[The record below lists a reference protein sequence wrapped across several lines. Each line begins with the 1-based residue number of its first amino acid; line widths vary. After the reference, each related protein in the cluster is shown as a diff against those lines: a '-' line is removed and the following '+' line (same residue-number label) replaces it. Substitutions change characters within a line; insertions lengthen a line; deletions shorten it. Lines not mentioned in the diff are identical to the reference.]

1 VTSNDLEASRTSRA
15 SRSVS
20 DRRQRA
26 WRYAPLALAAI
37 LAAISLGARIAF
49 RGVVTSDLE
58 IFVLRWYAKFQ
69 QMGIGVGLGKDFYN
83 YSPPYM
89 YLVALSTLTSGFLSA
104 VTAIKLISTAFDIY
118 AAFMMYK
125 IVRLRFPQGYRAH
138 LAAAVL
144 FAAPT
149 VVANTAIWGQAD
161 STYLAF
167 LLTCLYF
174 VLVGRQWPALL
185 FFSIS
190 FAFKPQAVFLLPL
203 LVVLAL
209 RRMVPW
215 ITFVLIPAVYAL
227 AAWPAVA
234 LGRTWLEIVETYLS
248 RPSAGKALTHNAA
261 SAYVFAPQSAISVL
275 AGPGILLAVLAVLAW
290 IVFTWRRT
298 ERTDRS
304 AILLLALISVTL
316 TPFVLPN
323 MHDRY
328 FYPADA
334 LSIALAFYLPEL
346 WFIPILFQLIS
357 GLSYSIYL
365 MSASADNLILA
376 AAVNLIT
383 LMMLLAKQAT
393 LSRGSGP
400 PVAQEPLKT

>member
-1 VTSNDLEASRTSRA
+1 MN
-15 SRSVS
+15 
-20 DRRQRA
+20 DRRLHAR
-26 WRYAPLALAAI
+26 RYAPLGLAVLLVVMSVA
-37 LAAISLGARIAF
+37 ARIAF

-69 QMGIGVGLGKDFYN
+69 QLGIGVGLGKDFYN

-89 YLVALSTLTSGFLSA
+89 YLVALSTVTSGFLSA
-104 VTAIKLISTAFDIY
+104 VTAIKSISAAFDIC
-118 AAFMMYK
+118 AAFVMYK
-125 IVRLRFPQGYRAH
+125 IVRLRFQDGYLPH
-138 LAAAVL
+138 LAGAIL
-144 FAAPT
+144 FSAPT
-149 VVANTAIWGQAD
+149 VVSNTAVWGQAD

-174 VLVGRQWPALL
+174 VLAGKQWLALL

-209 RRMVPW
+209 RRKVPW
-215 ITFVLIPAVYAL
+215 VSFVLIPAVYAL

-234 LGRTWLEIVETYLS
+234 LGRTWLEVAEIYLS

-261 SAYVFAPQSAISVL
+261 SAYVFVPQSALSIL
-275 AGPGILLAVLAVLAW
+275 AGPGIVLAFLVVLIW
-290 IVFTWRRT
+290 VVCTWRLT
-298 ERTDRS
+298 KRTDGS

-334 LSIALAFYLPEL
+334 ISIALAFSLPEL
-346 WFIPILFQLIS
+346 WFVPILFQLIS

-383 LMMLLAKQAT
+383 LLVLIARQVI
-393 LSRGSGP
+393 LSRDGGP
-400 PVAQEPLKT
+400 PAAGEPSRA